1 MNNSSN
7 ENISTIKTNSINSI
21 KFSSNK
27 VKRKHRFTPLKRKIL
42 YLIVLS
48 FIINGYIIFRLCL
61 NHNILSFDKDKNYF
75 HFNEYN
81 ALSKSNIDYNDEFFN
96 LKEVKR

>member
-7 ENISTIKTNSINSI
+7 ENIS

-81 ALSKSNIDYNDEFFN
+81 AFKKIEESTNNYWWIWSY
-96 LKEVKR
+96 R